1 MNIAVTLSRL
11 ALIAAAA
18 GLTTTV
24 AWAQADLAALEAAA
38 KAEGHLTIYSS
49 NQDAEMEAKLAAF
62 EAKYP
67 EIDAE
72 YIRLPS
78 AQVFTRF
85 ISEHEAGVTQADLL
99 TTAST
104 VIFQERPE
112 LFIELS
118 ADNVPVLGEEEPLIA
133 PENTHYAVYQTD
145 VQLVTYNNSTVSED
159 DIAQHLKSW
168 EDLADPRWAGQ
179 IALVDPRASTNQLSF
194 FLGLRKIYGDE
205 WYARFMENQPEIVGT
220 ASAAA
225 QQLAAG
231 AFQLL
236 VPSVPVHSA
245 ALRGQGAP
253 IGLVLPEGF
262 VHAPAQGT
270 GVPAGANNP
279 NAALLFVNWLLSDEG
294 QVLQCTLGGIPTM
307 PVEAEECVNTL
318 PAEYSVGRDIIP
330 AEEANEMY
338 GLLGLQP

>member
-1 MNIAVTLSRL
+1 MKPSSTSLLVL
-11 ALIAAAA
+11 ALCS
-18 GLTTTV
+18 GCVVTTV
-24 AWAQADLAALEAAA
+24 SAQDLATLQAAA
-38 KAEGHLTIYSS
+38 KAEGRLIVYSS

-67 EIDAE
+67 EIDAD

-85 ISEHEAGVTQADLL
+85 ISEHDAGVTQADLL

-112 LFIELS
+112 LFLELS
-118 ADNVPVLGEEEPLIA
+118 GENVPALGEETPLIT
-133 PENTHYAVYQTD
+133 PENSHYAVYQTD
-145 VQLVTYNNSTVSED
+145 VQLITYNTGTVSED
-159 DIAQHLKSW
+159 DIAEHLQSW

-194 FLGLRKIYGDE
+194 FLGLREIYGDE
-205 WYARFMENQPEIVGT
+205 WYARFMENRPEIVGT

-231 AFQLL
+231 AFELL

-245 ALRGQGAP
+245 ALRAQGAP
-253 IGLVLPEGF
+253 LGLTLPEGM

-270 GVPAGANNP
+270 GVPVGAANP

-294 QVLQCTLGGIPTM
+294 QILQCTLGGIPTM
-307 PVEAEECVNTL
+307 PVEAAECTNTL
-318 PAEYSVGRDIIP
+318 PTEYRVGRDIIP
-330 AEEANEMY
+330 GEEGAALY